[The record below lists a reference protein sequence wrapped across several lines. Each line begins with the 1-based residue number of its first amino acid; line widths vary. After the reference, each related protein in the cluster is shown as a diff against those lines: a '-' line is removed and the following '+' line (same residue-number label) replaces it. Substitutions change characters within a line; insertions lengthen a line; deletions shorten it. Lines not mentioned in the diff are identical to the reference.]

1 MNQTTVK
8 ELEIQGCRTFVC
20 PNISLIEEKGKELLL
35 KDSTIK
41 RAKDMAIEYFK
52 KTYHRPH
59 YSSAKHLLPAF
70 IYIASVLEGERR
82 FQKEVAEAFG
92 TANVTITKWYRDI
105 VETMGLTIIFNDAAA
120 DKRDREISIERA
132 KALNKYGT
140 IVHPD
145 FDMIDEGGKVL
156 GSDPFVIKR
165 AKDIAVR
172 YINKAWRMNRNPPTT
187 KTILP
192 ALFYLASILE
202 NDRRT
207 QMDISMKFNVSGS
220 NVSVWHKDITDTL
233 GMKIIYGDDRKVLK
247 VLEEQDGL

>member
-1 MNQTTVK
+1 MNKK
-8 ELEIQGCRTFVC
+8 ELDIKGCRTFVC

-41 RAKDMAIEYFK
+41 RAKDLAIEYFK
-52 KTYHRPH
+52 KTYRRPH

-70 IYIASVLEGERR
+70 VYIASVLEGERR

-92 TANVTITKWYRDI
+92 TTNVTITKWYRDI
-105 VETMGLTIIFNDAAA
+105 EETMGLTIIFNDTMA
-120 DKRDREISIERA
+120 DKRDREISRERT
-132 KALNKYGT
+132 KALKKYGAV
-140 IVHPD
+140 VHPD

-156 GSDPFVIKR
+156 GSDPFVVKR

-172 YINKAWRMNRNPPTT
+172 YFNKTWSKSRYPPAT
-187 KTILP
+187 KTVLP
-192 ALFYLASILE
+192 ALLYLASILE
-202 NDRRT
+202 KDRRT

-220 NVSVWHKDITDTL
+220 NVSVWYKDITDTL

-247 VLEEQDGL
+247 VLEEQDDS